1 MMQPTEARE
10 VTIRTKDYG
19 EQVLAG
25 LVSGPLAVTPVFYG
39 DGRISMDGYTVTHVA
54 TGMDC
59 DWRKYG
65 RDLTKTEALELLG
78 RLLAA
83 GLDWEFERFED
94 LPPRTKAEAPEI
106 IRTFLVE
113 RGVWG

>member
-1 MMQPTEARE
+1 MQPTEARE
-10 VTIRTKDYG
+10 VTIRTKYHGD
-19 EQVLAG
+19 QILPG
-25 LVSGPLAVTPVFYG
+25 LVDGPLAVTSVVYE
-39 DGRISMDGYTVTHVA
+39 DGRISTDGYTVTRIA

-65 RDLTKTEALELLG
+65 RDLTQAEALELLG

-94 LPPRTKAEAPEI
+94 LPATTKTAAPGI
-106 IRTFLVE
+106 IRAFLVE
-113 RGVWG
+113 KGVWG